1 MLRTLR
7 NHTKVIMIIVILFF
21 VASCFAGYGLYVRGG
36 GEGSPQTGSPHR
48 RRAPPKGRPPAER
61 KEESAYA
68 LCNPAF
74 PETKSGRRCG
84 L

>member
-36 GEGSPQTGSPHR
+36 GEGEGMRDYPVAEIDGREVMRSALEQAPRASPSSTAR
-48 RRAPPKGRPPAER
+48 RTSLPPTSR
-61 KEESAYA
+61 
-68 LCNPAF
+68 
-74 PETKSGRRCG
+74 
-84 L
+84 